1 MVSLHRL
8 ETSIKPMFPKF
19 RPTQPFQDATRR
31 APDGWDSAC
40 ILEIVLS
47 KGSFSLLRLF
57 LASRR

>member
-19 RPTQPFQDATRR
+19 RPTQR
-31 APDGWDSAC
+31 APAGWDSAC

-47 KGSFSLLRLF
+47 HGSFSLLSLF